1 MKILHVVGTT
11 EGHDYAAL
19 TFQNAFAGESA
30 KKLIERVSKGETLTC
45 EEDGETIEFDI
56 HVVDTPDIVVSKE
69 LRNFIKN
76 DVIDYDDGK
85 HSTFYFEF
93 ETV

>member
-1 MKILHVVGTT
+1 MKILHVKGTT
-11 EGHDYAAL
+11 EGHDYAAA
-19 TFQNAFAGESA
+19 TFQSAFVGESV
-30 KKLIERVSKGETLTC
+30 KKLIDRIRKGETLSC

-56 HVVDTPDIVVSKE
+56 RLVDTPDIVVSRE

-76 DVIDYDDGK
+76 DVIDYDESK

-93 ETV
+93 ENI